1 MSFHH
6 SPKIVTNGLVMYLDA
21 ANPKSFSVSGST
33 WYDLSGNGYDATI
46 KESESIGGALVDGAD
61 RWVSDFGG
69 MFDFPTGSTTDC
81 IALDGVAAQ
90 QTTTQYTLEFW
101 ARCYTTDGSANYFSD
116 MSDGSDHNFVLNR
129 QDTNSFVPPGVT
141 AISYSD
147 NEVMQFGWIRD
158 TDGSLKAGIKNGE
171 KTASTSSPAITLCH
185 ADGWIL
191 NQEQDSLGGGFAT
204 QGCWAGWAI
213 VKLYDRA
220 LTDVELKQNYN
231 AIRGRFGL

>member
-6 SPKIVTNGLVMYLDA
+6 SPRIVTNGLLMYLDA
-21 ANPKSFSVSGST
+21 ANSKSFPRGGST

-46 KESESIGGALVDGAD
+46 REQGGTLLDG
-61 RWVSDFGG
+61 RKYWTEHYGG
-69 MFDFPTGSTTDC
+69 IFDFPTGSTTDV

-101 ARCYTTDGSANYFSD
+101 VRMYVTDGTANYFCD
-116 MSDGSDHNFVLNR
+116 MSDGSNHNYVLNR
-129 QDTNSFVPPGVT
+129 QDMTSVVPAGVT

-158 TDGSLKAGIKNGE
+158 TDGSTSAGIKNGVR
-171 KTASTSSPAITLCH
+171 TAATTPPVITSCH
-185 ADGWIL
+185 ADGWML
-191 NQEQDSLGGGFAT
+191 NQEQDSLGGNFST
-204 QGCWAGWAI
+204 QAVWAGWMI

-220 LTDVELKQNYN
+220 LTDRELQQNYD
-231 AIRGRFGL
+231 AVKGRFGL